1 MRDFI
6 ENAIKEELIKT
17 TEGCMFYV
25 KRLRN
30 YKDIGE
36 LTGSVRELIAQ
47 YGLSASEAQGFLDY
61 MKIIVSASSHIP
73 CEKEKRDYSME
84 VGKSAF

>member
-6 ENAIKEELIKT
+6 ENAIKEELTKT

-25 KRLRN
+25 KRLHN

-36 LTGSVRELIAQ
+36 LTGSVKELIT
-47 YGLSASEAQGFLDY
+47 
-61 MKIIVSASSHIP
+61 
-73 CEKEKRDYSME
+73 
-84 VGKSAF
+84 

>member
-6 ENAIKEELIKT
+6 ENAIKEELTKT

-25 KRLRN
+25 KRLHN

-36 LTGSVRELIAQ
+36 LTGSVKELITQ

-61 MKIIVSASSHIP
+61 MKIILDNSSYLQIQ
-73 CEKEKRDYSME
+73 K
-84 VGKSAF
+84 

>member
-6 ENAIKEELIKT
+6 ENAIKEELTKT

-25 KRLRN
+25 KRLHN

-36 LTGSVRELIAQ
+36 LTGSVKELIAQ
-47 YGLSASEAQGFLDY
+47 YGLSASEAQGFLEY
-61 MKIIVSASSHIP
+61 MKLVIDGCSYIP
-73 CEKEKRDYSME
+73 KEK
-84 VGKSAF
+84 

>member
-25 KRLRN
+25 KRLQN

-36 LTGSVRELIAQ
+36 LTSSVRELIAQ

-61 MKIIVSASSHIP
+61 MKIIVSTSSYIP
-73 CEKEKRDYSME
+73 YEKEKRDYSME
-84 VGKSAF
+84 VGKPAF